1 MQHRG
6 FSPNQAVG
14 LVGDPEFVGRVT
26 GPVYSRENQFTGK
39 WIVGVSCPGSSPYR
53 GQASIEESK
62 LVALSAPPA
71 YVSPPRGVDKARKA
85 RALAQEHAP
94 AELSR

>member
-14 LVGDPEFVGRVT
+14 LLGDPEFVGRIT
-26 GPVYSRENQFTGK
+26 GPVVDVSNTFTGK
-39 WIVGVSCPGSSPYR
+39 WIVGVSCPGTSGLR
-53 GQASIEESK
+53 GQALVEESK
-62 LVALSAPPA
+62 LVALNAPPE
-71 YVSPPRGVDKARKA
+71 YVPRPRGVDKARKA

-94 AELSR
+94 AEQTH